1 LGLRLIASRQYDG
14 GVSPPARDLWTP
26 PPERTYSKEA
36 VNKAGQLL
44 RGFFHTPRAEGQEI
58 LDGWDGNELVDAM
71 YAVTWWKQQHAH
83 PLSMVA
89 ANLRYHVAKE
99 EGAIDGRLDVA
110 QRLKKRDTI
119 IDKLNRYPKMKLTRM
134 HDIGGV
140 RATLPTLPCLY
151 AVSRRLRKTWTMAG
165 SPRDYIAEPKS
176 SGYRA
181 IHHEVRRGGKVIE
194 VQLRTIRQHAWANQ
208 VEDDGRSL
216 GTGYKFGFGSEDIHA
231 FYRAMSD
238 VFWTLDSDQPLSD
251 ELRADLNARYDKI
264 RDVLRP
270 QTPRRPK

>member
-1 LGLRLIASRQYDG
+1 VTLARFPVADYDAA
-14 GVSPPARDLWTP
+14 VPPPGRDLWTP

-36 VNKAGQLL
+36 VNKAGAMLS
-44 RGFFHTPRAEGQEI
+44 RFFHEPRPEGVGPME
-58 LDGWDGNELVDAM
+58 GWDGNAVVEAM
-71 YAVTWWKQQHAH
+71 YAVTWWKQKHAR
-83 PLSMVA
+83 PLSAVA
-89 ANLRYHVAKE
+89 TGLRYHVGKE
-99 EGAIDGRLDVA
+99 GCAIEGRIDVA

-119 IDKLNRYPKMKLTRM
+119 IDKLDRFPSMKLTRM

-140 RATLPTLPCLY
+140 RATLPSLRCLS
-151 AVSRRLRKTWTMAG
+151 AVSRRLRKNWQIVNT
-165 SPRDYIAEPKS
+165 RDYIAEPKD

-181 IHHEVRRGGKVIE
+181 IHHEVRRKGCVIE

-208 VEDDGRSL
+208 VEDDGRAL

-231 FYRAMSD
+231 FYRVMSE
-238 VFWTLDSDQPLSD
+238 VFWTLDLDRSLSD
-251 ELRADLNARYDKI
+251 ELRDDLNARYDKI